1 MSAPMETSTSEL
13 SPLEKSLAGMDE
25 ETRKLFETR
34 FGELMGKIT
43 ELETASESQ
52 KDEFAKQIEA
62 AKAEVAAAKEAQG
75 AAKTNN
81 EILAMQVRNLCW
93 PYVV

>member
-1 MSAPMETSTSEL
+1 MDTSTTEL

-25 ETRKLFETR
+25 DTRKLFEAR
-34 FGELMGKIT
+34 FGELMSKIT
-43 ELETASESQ
+43 ELESATESQ
-52 KDEFAKQIEA
+52 KAEFASQIEA
-62 AKAEVAAAKEAQG
+62 AKAEAAAAKEAQG

-93 PYVV
+93 PYVL